1 MTTAPRGLQKCFHRL
16 GYRFILGVDEA
27 GRGPLAGPVV
37 AAAVILPPEAHLVGV
52 NDSKALSSA
61 RREEL
66 FSAIVLEACS
76 YGIGVVSPAEIDKLN
91 ILQATFLA
99 MVKAINHTNML
110 PDLVV
115 VDGRQRLPF
124 PLCQYSLV
132 KGDSRCQS
140 VAAASILA
148 KVIRDRIMQWYH
160 LRYPCYGFDR
170 HKGYGT
176 KVHRQAVKR
185 YGLSPVHRRSFRL
198 KEYRKG

>member
-16 GYRFILGVDEA
+16 GYPFILGVDEA

-37 AAAVILPPEAHLVGV
+37 AAAVILSPGVHLSGV

-66 FSAIVLEACS
+66 FSTVISKACS
-76 YGIGVVSPAEIDKLN
+76 YGIGVVSPAEIDEIN

-99 MVKAINHTNML
+99 MVKAINHTNIF

-124 PLCQYSLV
+124 PLCQYPLV
-132 KGDSRCQS
+132 KGDSRCQV
-140 VAAASILA
+140 VAAASIIA
-148 KVIRDRIMQWYH
+148 KVIRDRIMQFYH
-160 LRYPCYGFDR
+160 LRYPLYGFDR

-176 KVHRQAVKR
+176 AVHRQALNL

-198 KEYRKG
+198 KEQKVN

>member
-1 MTTAPRGLQKCFHRL
+1 L
-16 GYRFILGVDEA
+16 GYQFVLGVDEA

-37 AAAVILPPEAHLVGV
+37 AAAVILSPEVNLAGV
-52 NDSKALSSA
+52 NDSKALSSI

-66 FSAIVLEACS
+66 FSAIVSESIA
-76 YGIGVVSPAEIDKLN
+76 YGIGVVSPAEIDKIN

-99 MVKAINHTNML
+99 MVKAINHTNIF

-124 PLCQYSLV
+124 PICQYPLV
-132 KGDSRCQS
+132 KGDSRCQA
-140 VAAASILA
+140 VAAASIIA
-148 KVIRDRIMQWYH
+148 KVIRDRIMQFYH
-160 LRYPCYGFDR
+160 RRYPLYGFDR

-176 KVHRQAVKR
+176 AFHRRAVNL

-198 KEYRKG
+198 KEQREN

>member
-1 MTTAPRGLQKCFHRL
+1 MTTAPRGLQKSFHRL
-16 GYRFILGVDEA
+16 GYQFIVGVDEA

-37 AAAVILPPEAHLVGV
+37 AAAVILAPEVYLAGV

-66 FSAIVLEACS
+66 FSTVISKACS
-76 YGIGVVSPAEIDKLN
+76 YGIGVVSPAEIDEIN

-99 MVKAINHTNML
+99 MVKAINHTNIF

-124 PLCQYSLV
+124 PLCQYPLV
-132 KGDSRCQS
+132 KADSRCQV
-140 VAAASILA
+140 VAAASIIA
-148 KVIRDRIMQWYH
+148 KVIRDRIMRFYH
-160 LRYPCYGFDR
+160 LRYPLYGFDR

-176 KVHRQAVKR
+176 AVHRQALNL

-198 KEYRKG
+198 KEQKVN

>member
-1 MTTAPRGLQKCFHRL
+1 MTTAPRGLQKSFHRL
-16 GYRFILGVDEA
+16 GYQFIVGVDEA

-37 AAAVILPPEAHLVGV
+37 AAAVILAPEVYLAGV

-66 FSAIVLEACS
+66 FSTIVSKACA
-76 YGIGVVSPAEIDKLN
+76 YGIGVVSPAEIDEIN

-99 MVKAINHTNML
+99 MVKAINHTNIF

-124 PLCQYSLV
+124 PLCQYPLV
-132 KGDSRCQS
+132 KADSRCQV
-140 VAAASILA
+140 VAAASIIA
-148 KVIRDRIMQWYH
+148 KVIRDRIMQFYH
-160 LRYPCYGFDR
+160 LRYPFYGFDR

-176 KVHRQAVKR
+176 AVHRQALNL

-198 KEYRKG
+198 KEQKVN

>member
-1 MTTAPRGLQKCFHRL
+1 MTTAPRGLQKSFHRL
-16 GYRFILGVDEA
+16 GYQFIVGVDEA

-37 AAAVILPPEAHLVGV
+37 AAAVILAPEVYLAGV

-66 FSAIVLEACS
+66 FSTIVSKACA
-76 YGIGVVSPAEIDKLN
+76 YGIGVVSPAEIDEIN

-99 MVKAINHTNML
+99 MVKAINHTNIF

-124 PLCQYSLV
+124 PLCQYPLV
-132 KGDSRCQS
+132 KADSRCQV
-140 VAAASILA
+140 VAAASIIA
-148 KVIRDRIMQWYH
+148 KVIRDRIMRFYH
-160 LRYPCYGFDR
+160 LRYPLYGFDR

-176 KVHRQAVKR
+176 AVHRQAVKL

-198 KEYRKG
+198 KEQKVK

>member
-1 MTTAPRGLQKCFHRL
+1 MTTAPKGLQKCFHRL
-16 GYRFILGVDEA
+16 GYQFILGVDEA

-37 AAAVILPPEAHLVGV
+37 AAAVILSPEVNLAGV
-52 NDSKALSSA
+52 NDSKALSSV

-66 FSAIVLEACS
+66 FSAIVGKSIA
-76 YGIGVVSPAEIDKLN
+76 YGIGVVSPAEIDEIN

-99 MVKAINHTNML
+99 MVKAINHTNIF

-124 PLCQYSLV
+124 SFCQYPLV
-132 KGDSRCQS
+132 KGDSRCQA
-140 VAAASILA
+140 VAAASIIA
-148 KVIRDRIMQWYH
+148 KVIRDRMMQFYH
-160 LRYPCYGFDR
+160 LRYPLYGFDR

-176 KVHRQAVKR
+176 AAHRQAVNL

-198 KEYRKG
+198 KEQREN

>member
-1 MTTAPRGLQKCFHRL
+1 MTTAPRGLQKSFHRL
-16 GYRFILGVDEA
+16 GYQFIVGVDEA

-37 AAAVILPPEAHLVGV
+37 AAAVILAPEVYLSGV

-66 FSAIVLEACS
+66 FSTIVSKACA
-76 YGIGVVSPAEIDKLN
+76 YGIGVVSPAEIDEIN

-99 MVKAINHTNML
+99 MVKAINHTNIF

-124 PLCQYSLV
+124 PLCQYPLV
-132 KGDSRCQS
+132 KADSRCQV
-140 VAAASILA
+140 VAAASIIA
-148 KVIRDRIMQWYH
+148 KVIRDRIMQFYH
-160 LRYPCYGFDR
+160 LRYPLYGFDR

-176 KVHRQAVKR
+176 EVHRQAVNL

-198 KEYRKG
+198 KEQKVN

>member
-1 MTTAPRGLQKCFHRL
+1 MTTAPRGLQKSFHRL
-16 GYRFILGVDEA
+16 GYQFIVGVDEA

-37 AAAVILPPEAHLVGV
+37 AAAVILAPEVYLAGV

-66 FSAIVLEACS
+66 FSTVISKACS
-76 YGIGVVSPAEIDKLN
+76 YGIGVVSPAEIDEIN

-99 MVKAINHTNML
+99 MVKAINHTNIF

-124 PLCQYSLV
+124 PLCQYPLV
-132 KGDSRCQS
+132 KGDSRCQV
-140 VAAASILA
+140 VAAASIIA
-148 KVIRDRIMQWYH
+148 KVIRDRIMRFYH
-160 LRYPCYGFDR
+160 LRYPLYGFDR

-176 KVHRQAVKR
+176 AVHRQAVKL

-198 KEYRKG
+198 KEQKVK

>member
-1 MTTAPRGLQKCFHRL
+1 MITAPRGLQKCFHRL
-16 GYRFILGVDEA
+16 GYQFILGVDEA

-37 AAAVILPPEAHLVGV
+37 AAAVILSPGVNLSGV

-66 FSAIVLEACS
+66 FSTVVSKACS
-76 YGIGVVSPAEIDKLN
+76 YGIGVVSPAEIDEIN

-99 MVKAINHTNML
+99 MVKAINHTNIF

-124 PLCQYSLV
+124 PLCQYPLV
-132 KGDSRCQS
+132 KGDSRCQV
-140 VAAASILA
+140 VAAASIIA
-148 KVIRDRIMQWYH
+148 KVIRDRIMRFYH
-160 LRYPCYGFDR
+160 LRYPLYGFDR

-176 KVHRQAVKR
+176 AAHRQAVNL

-198 KEYRKG
+198 KEHKKD